1 MTSKM
6 NLNGRT
12 IRYSR
17 FTTIGNALSWIHRAK
32 NEAIVLGEI
41 DEDTGDGEVMVMRLS
56 DATRCDRAGYTVI
69 YW

>member
-6 NLNGRT
+6 DLNGRT

-32 NEAIVLGEI
+32 SEAIVLGEI

-56 DATRCDRAGYTVI
+56 DAERCERAGYSVI

>member
-6 NLNGRT
+6 DLNGRT
-12 IRYSR
+12 IRYTR

-56 DATRCDRAGYTVI
+56 DAARCDRAGYTVI
-69 YW
+69 YL